1 MGLHTTVNNSDKYE
15 CWLYYQLLFENFL

>member
-1 MGLHTTVNNSDKYE
+1 MGLHTTVNNSDKFK